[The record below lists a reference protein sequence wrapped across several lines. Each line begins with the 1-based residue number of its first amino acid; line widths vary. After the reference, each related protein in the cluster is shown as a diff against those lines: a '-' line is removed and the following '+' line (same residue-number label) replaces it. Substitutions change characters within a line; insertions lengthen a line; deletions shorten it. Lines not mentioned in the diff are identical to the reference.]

1 MKITIISGSTRQ
13 QSASSNVSVY
23 LKNQLENITSEI
35 SADIFDLASIDLPMW
50 DENTDLSSLETE
62 TKQLN
67 DADGFVFVIP
77 EWHGMAPPAVKNL
90 FFLFGSVFRHKPA
103 YLVTTSAGTGGRY
116 PIPEMRM
123 SSYKNSFINYI
134 PVNTVIDRVNATI
147 SAEGEYIA
155 EKAFVANRCD
165 EGLRI
170 LVEYTKAFRQIR
182 NSEIVLEKRFPNGV

>member
-13 QSASSNVSVY
+13 QSASSNVSLY
-23 LKNQLENITSEI
+23 LQNQLKSISSEV
-35 SADIFDLASIDLPMW
+35 STDIFDLANIDLPMW
-50 DENTDLSSLETE
+50 DENTDLTQFAEQ

-67 DADGFVFVIP
+67 EADGFVFVIP

-103 YLVTTSAGTGGRY
+103 YLVTTSAGSGGRY

-123 SSYKNSFINYI
+123 STYKNSFINYI

-147 SAEGEYIA
+147 SADGEYIA
-155 EKAFVANRCD
+155 EKGFVANRCD

-170 LVEYTKAFRQIR
+170 LVEYTKAFKQIR
-182 NSEIVLEKRFPNGV
+182 SSDIVMEKRFPNGV